1 MTTIADVLAPMRFPN
16 GVTAKNALW
25 LAPLTNLQSDPDGTL
40 SAAEERWLLRR
51 AEGGFGVV
59 ETCAAF
65 VSQDGK
71 AWPGQ
76 LGIDRDA
83 FLPRLRELADGL
95 SARGAL
101 GIVQLFHGG
110 ARSPEAVSGSEPWSA
125 TAIAE
130 AASGL
135 ERARAASEDDILRT
149 IDAFRDAA
157 VRAHQAGF
165 SGVEVHGAHG
175 YVLCQFLSATLNT
188 RDDSWGGAPLENRA
202 RFLREV
208 VRAIRKAV
216 PDTFLVGV
224 RLSPEKL
231 RGPHRSRPRRVG
243 SGRRV
248 ARGGRRRLRARLAL
262 GPPPARAQ
270 VPRREPLRAPAARCA
285 RAYPDRR
292 RRPVLDPRRG
302 RALVFVGAHA
312 DCGGPDRPWPL
323 GDHQPGLATTRRR
336 ARVGAAPTA
345 GHRGR
350 ARSGRREPAVCPLPA
365 PLEGLRARRALTLTR
380 RPRSRVGGRP
390 GERPHRFSRGSR
402 SRAG

>member
-40 SAAEERWLLRR
+40 STAEERWLLRR

-95 SARGAL
+95 LALGAL

-110 ARSPEAVSGSEPWSA
+110 ARSPAAVSGSEPWSA

-188 RDDSWGGAPLENRA
+188 RDDRWGGAPLENRA

-224 RLSPEKL
+224 RLSPENYAAL
-231 RGPHRSRPRRVG
+231 TGLDLDESAQ
-243 SGRRV
+243 V
-248 ARGGRRRLRARLAL
+248 AAWLAADGVDFVHASLWDHHQPARKYPGENPYERLRRAVP
-262 GPPPARAQ
+262 GPIPI
-270 VPRREPLRAPAARCA
+270 VAAGQFWT
-285 RAYPDRR
+285 PEE
-292 RRPVLDPRRG
+292 V
-302 RALVFVGAHA
+302 AH
-312 DCGGPDRPWPL
+312 W
-323 GDHQPGLATTRRR
+323 
-336 ARVGAAPTA
+336 
-345 GHRGR
+345 
-350 ARSGRREPAVCPLPA
+350 S
-365 PLEGLRARRALTLTR
+365 
-380 RPRSRVGGRP
+380 S
-390 GERPHRFSRGSR
+390 
-402 SRAG
+402 